1 MKTQMRI
8 EGFVNSTPTIK
19 LISFRIKGKVQITLT
34 DGRIIIVPVSAF
46 PSIKK
51 LNMRQRQKWYLF
63 GNGFS
68 FDDCDEVYHIE
79 QILGNF
85 DNFRHERQETASQ
98 K

>member
-1 MKTQMRI
+1 MKNIKI
-8 EGFVNSTPTIK
+8 EGFWNIIPKIK
-19 LISFRIKGKVQITLT
+19 KISFHIKGKIQVDFE
-34 DGRIIIVPVSAF
+34 DGRSIIIPLLYF

-51 LNMRQRQKWYLF
+51 LNTKERKKWYLF

-68 FDDCDEVYHIE
+68 FEDSNEVFHIE

-85 DNFRHERQETASQ
+85 QKYKHET

>member
-1 MKTQMRI
+1 MKAKSKI
-8 EGFVNSTPTIK
+8 EGFWGTTPKIK
-19 LISFRIKGKVQITLT
+19 LISFRIKGKVMVTLA

-51 LNMRQRQKWYLF
+51 LNMQQRKKWYIF

-68 FDDCDEVYHIE
+68 FDDCDEVFHIE

-85 DNFRHERQETASQ
+85 DNYRHEQHKMSS

>member
-1 MKTQMRI
+1 MKPGSQI
-8 EGFVNSTPTIK
+8 EGFWNINPKIK
-19 LISFRIKGKVQITLT
+19 KVSFQSKGKITIDLE
-34 DGRIIIVPVSAF
+34 DGRTIFAPISQF

-51 LNMRQRQKWYLF
+51 LSMQQRNKWYLF

-68 FDDCDEVYHIE
+68 FDDCNEVFHVE

-85 DNFRHERQETASQ
+85 NEYRHESESV